1 MRILHENITNK
12 VLKSLKESAND
23 QWFQTEGLKIAQN
36 IAGDNNQNCKE
47 VSVQVIEAAL
57 NDGVDC
63 EVVEPYVINGQ
74 DRNNN
79 HYCIRSSGELI
90 DYTASQF
97 LGDNKTVKYATAADN
112 GNGIYVMNKS
122 TMQGEVVDTIKNTS
136 DYEEL
141 LNMANNGELDNYLV
155 YSV

>member
-36 IAGDNNQNCKE
+36 IAGDNNQKCKE

-63 EVVEPYVINGQ
+63 EVVEPYVINGE

-79 HYCIRSSGELI
+79 HYCIRSNGELI

-97 LGDNKTVKYATAADN
+97 LGDNKTIKYATAADN

-122 TMQGEVVDTIKNTS
+122 TMQGEVVDAIKNAS
-136 DYEEL
+136 NYEEL
-141 LNMANNGELDNYLV
+141 LNMADAGELDNYLI